1 MEPSLP
7 NMCKFLP
14 LAITK
19 AEGMYACVGAVAEGG
34 GWVRPEPVYLKDI
47 EQAETTY
54 RYFYW
59 SMARLSPSI
68 AVGARVEDR
77 DLLRGGAS
85 PQISSAMADAERLPF
100 LIGHADVDVNTAF
113 ADERSLG
120 LVEVY
125 AKGFYI
131 KRAIGG
137 RLFIRGRFNDRTGE
151 SYDWII
157 PEIRFGQ
164 LVWPHVERGMLLP
177 EFAERLNEIFVRI
190 RVFYAV
196 GLTKPNYRF
205 PGKFRDCHP
214 LIVGI
219 HTHPDYADF
228 LVQKGRG

>member
-1 MEPSLP
+1 
-7 NMCKFLP
+7 MCKFLP

-19 AEGMYACVGAVAEGG
+19 AEGIYACVGAVAEGG

-47 EQAETTY
+47 EQPETSY

-59 SMARLSPSI
+59 SMARFSPSS

-77 DLLRGGAS
+77 DLPRDGAR
-85 PQISSAMADAERLPF
+85 PQLFSAMTDAERLPF
-100 LIGHADVDVNTAF
+100 LIGQADVDVSTAF

-125 AKGFYI
+125 AKGFYV

-137 RLFIRGRFNDRTGE
+137 RLFIRGKFSDRAGE

-157 PEIRFGQ
+157 PEIRFGL
-164 LVWPHVERGMLLP
+164 LVWPHVEKGMLLA
-177 EFAERLNEIFVRI
+177 EFAERLNEIFARI
-190 RVFYAV
+190 RVFYTV
-196 GLTKPNYRF
+196 GLTKPNSRF

-219 HTHPDYADF
+219 HTQPDYAAF
-228 LVQKGRG
+228 LVQKGGG